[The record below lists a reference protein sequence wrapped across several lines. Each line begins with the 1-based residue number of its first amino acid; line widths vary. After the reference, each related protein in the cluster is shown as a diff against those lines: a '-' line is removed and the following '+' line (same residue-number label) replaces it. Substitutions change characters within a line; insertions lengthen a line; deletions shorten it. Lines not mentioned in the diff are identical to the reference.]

1 MFRRF
6 AVAIFRLYL
15 KYLVSSY
22 TRLLQAVYSGEVG
35 GEMGTRSGMCYGGW
49 EVRVLGDYIVICY
62 VYVNI
67 VRSVVSYCVL

>member
-1 MFRRF
+1 M
-6 AVAIFRLYL
+6 
-15 KYLVSSY
+15 
-22 TRLLQAVYSGEVG
+22 
-35 GEMGTRSGMCYGGW
+35 RSGMCYGGW